1 MQGLRVKAQERAFKI
16 KEAETEK
23 QGAMSRDPSIIT
35 NSIEIRLYA
44 NIDIFIKQH
53 RNKVVCLFLKSTYMK
68 DHQNKALFLYS
79 ERMI

>member
-1 MQGLRVKAQERAFKI
+1 
-16 KEAETEK
+16 
-23 QGAMSRDPSIIT
+23 MSRDPSIIT

-53 RNKVVCLFLKSTYMK
+53 RNKVVYLFLKSTYMK